1 MANLAVNV
9 AVDWFT
15 FDELPSSLSL
25 GHKRRIQDAMEGATG
40 IAVRQEIQA
49 LHTSNKIARKELYE
63 RRDQSGLSRREFYLQ
78 MIEGAELREILE
90 VGNV

>member
-40 IAVRQEIQA
+40 IAVDRKSGRFTYRIKSQEKNCMSA
-49 LHTSNKIARKELYE
+49 GTNPV
-63 RRDQSGLSRREFYLQ
+63 YL
-78 MIEGAELREILE
+78 
-90 VGNV
+90 VGSSTCR